1 MPNCLIKIKNSF
13 RRRFTIKKSTLR
25 IVFLTLLTQYGIVQF
40 RKRIK
45 ARPWSI
51 SDEDDLNSDE
61 LSLGV
66 LLIPWL
72 IIRKVVGL
80 TWGWLW
86 QQIKKSIAYSFRLVF
101 KREEIENEKKAKE
114 ANAKA
119 KRLQDELDEAIKNG
133 TDTKEMFEAANSAK
147 DAANKANSKL
157 KAAKK
162 KVTIAAA
169 MAAANTTGITD
180 KSVRDENEKAA
191 ENKQEPKKLKKKRKK
206 SRSTAAN
213 MASHV

>member
-1 MPNCLIKIKNSF
+1 MPNCLVKIKNSF

-45 ARPWSI
+45 ARGLLGSGCGNCLEESW
-51 SDEDDLNSDE
+51 DEIFFGPFFILAP
-61 LSLGV
+61 LV
-66 LLIPWL
+66 
-72 IIRKVVGL
+72 RKVF
-80 TWGWLW
+80 GWLW
-86 QQIKKSIAYSFRLVF
+86 SPIKKIF

-133 TDTKEMFEAANSAK
+133 TDTKEMFEAANSAR
-147 DAANKANSKL
+147 DAANKANAKL

-162 KVTIAAA
+162 KATIAAA
-169 MAAANTTGITD
+169 MAAANTTGIAD
-180 KSVRDENEKAA
+180 KSVRDENKKVA